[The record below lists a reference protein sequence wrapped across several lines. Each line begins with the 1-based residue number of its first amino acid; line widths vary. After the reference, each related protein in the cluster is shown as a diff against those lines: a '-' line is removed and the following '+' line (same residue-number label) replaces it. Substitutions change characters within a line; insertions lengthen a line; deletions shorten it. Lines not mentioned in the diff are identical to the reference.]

1 LAWCSVS
8 DAWNFVYEETSTMPG
23 ALRSAR
29 LTAVTVA
36 VLSVPLALAGCGSS
50 SSGSSSTPSGSAS
63 ATTAAKTCTPKS
75 GTSLV
80 VLADDKHSQNSDNI
94 VPVVTTKLA
103 KAPLTDALN
112 AVSKA
117 LSQDA
122 LTTMNREVSAD
133 GKTNAAAAS
142 DFIAAA
148 KLPSFSGGSGK
159 IAIGTQ
165 SFDEAVTLGEVY
177 KQVLEKAGYTVTTQK
192 VGLRNILEPA
202 LARGDINLV
211 PEYAASLTQFLL
223 QQDKNTTESA
233 STDITKTMAVLGP
246 LAQKHGFTAL
256 DPAAATDQNAYA
268 VTKATSDAYGL
279 KTMSDVAAKCGTTGI
294 TFGAA
299 ANCPSNPFCAAAI
312 KNTYG
317 ITIAFKSLDADGPL
331 TRAAVKQ
338 GKVLIGEVFSSDA
351 DLVQASS

>member
-1 LAWCSVS
+1 
-8 DAWNFVYEETSTMPG
+8 MPA

-29 LTAVTVA
+29 LSALTLTALA
-36 VLSVPLALAGCGSS
+36 VPLVLAGCGSS
-50 SSGSSSTPSGSAS
+50 STKTTGSGTAS
-63 ATTAAKTCTPKS
+63 TAAKSCAPKS

-94 VPVVTTKLA
+94 VPVVSTNLA
-103 KAPLTDALN
+103 KPPLTDALN

-122 LTTMNREVSAD
+122 LTSMNRAVSAD

-142 DFIAAA
+142 AFIASAN
-148 KLPSFSGGSGK
+148 LGNFSGGSGK

-177 KQVLEKAGYTVTTQK
+177 KQVLTKAGYTVTTQK

-202 LARGDINLV
+202 LESGQINVV

-223 QQDKNTTESA
+223 DKDKDTSQTA
-233 STDITKTMAVLGP
+233 STDITKTMAVLKP
-246 LAQKHGFTAL
+246 LALKHKFTAL

-279 KTMSDVAAKCGTTGI
+279 KTMSDVASKCGTTGI

-312 KNTYG
+312 KKTYG
-317 ITIAFKSLDADGPL
+317 ITIAFKSYDADGPL

-351 DLVQASS
+351 DLVQASG

>member
-1 LAWCSVS
+1 MTA
-8 DAWNFVYEETSTMPG
+8 
-23 ALRSAR
+23 AR
-29 LTAVTVA
+29 PSSRLCALTAA
-36 VLSVPLALAGCGSS
+36 VLTVPLALVGCGSS
-50 SSGSSSTPSGSAS
+50 SKGGTS
-63 ATTAAKTCTPKS
+63 ATTKSCTPKA

-94 VPVVTTKLA
+94 VPVVKTSLA

-122 LTTMNREVSAD
+122 LNTLNSDVSVS
-133 GKTNAAAAS
+133 GKTDAEAAAA
-142 DFIAAA
+142 FIS
-148 KLPSFSGGSGK
+148 KNNVGSGLSGGSGN
-159 IAIGTQ
+159 ITVGTQ
-165 SFDEAVTLGEVY
+165 SFAEASTLGEVY
-177 KQVLEKAGYTVTTQK
+177 KEVLTKAGYTVTVK
-192 VGLRNILEPA
+192 KIGLRNLLEPA
-202 LARGDINLV
+202 LESGEVTVV

-223 QQDKNTTESA
+223 DKDKDTSQSA
-233 STDITKTMAVLGP
+233 STEIDKTMAVLKP
-246 LAQKHGFTAL
+246 LALKHGFTAL
-256 DPAAATDQNAYA
+256 DPAAATDENAYA

-279 KTMSDVAAKCGTTGI
+279 KTMSDVADKCGTTGI

-312 KNTYG
+312 KKVYG

-338 GKVLIGEVFSSDA
+338 GKVLIGEVFSSDP
-351 DLVQASS
+351 DLVQAG

>member
-1 LAWCSVS
+1 
-8 DAWNFVYEETSTMPG
+8 MPG

-36 VLSVPLALAGCGSS
+36 VLAVPLALAGCGSS
-50 SSGSSSTPSGSAS
+50 SSKASGTTPSGSTS
-63 ATTAAKTCTPKS
+63 SGTTTAKSCKPKS

-94 VPVVTTKLA
+94 VPVVSTKLA

-122 LTTMNREVSAD
+122 LTTMNKEVASD

-142 DFIAAA
+142 DFIASAN
-148 KLPSFSGGSGK
+148 LPSFSGGSGK

-177 KQVLEKAGYTVTTQK
+177 KQVLTKAGYDVTTQK

-202 LARGDINLV
+202 LARGDINVV

-223 QQDKNTTESA
+223 QQDKDTSQSA
-233 STDITKTMAVLGP
+233 STDIDKTMTVLRP
-246 LAQKHGFTAL
+246 LALKHGFTAL
-256 DPAAATDQNAYA
+256 NPAAATDQNAYA

-299 ANCPSNPFCAAAI
+299 ANCLSNPFCAAAI
-312 KNTYG
+312 KSTYG
-317 ITIAFKSLDADGPL
+317 ITIDFKSLDADGPL
-331 TRAAVKQ
+331 TRNAVKQ
-338 GKVLIGEVFSSDA
+338 GKVLIGEVFSSDS

>member
-1 LAWCSVS
+1 
-8 DAWNFVYEETSTMPG
+8 MPA

-29 LTAVTVA
+29 LSALTLTALA
-36 VLSVPLALAGCGSS
+36 VPLVLAGCGSS
-50 SSGSSSTPSGSAS
+50 SSKASPASSTSAS
-63 ATTAAKTCTPKS
+63 SGATTKSCTPKS

-80 VLADDKHSQNSDNI
+80 VLADDKKSQNSDNI
-94 VPVVTTKLA
+94 VPVVSTADA

-122 LTTMNREVSAD
+122 LTSMNRAVSAD
-133 GKTNAAAAS
+133 GKTNAAAAT
-142 DFIAAA
+142 DFISSA
-148 KLPSFSGGSGK
+148 KLGSFSGGSGK
-159 IAIGTQ
+159 IVIGTQ

-177 KQVLEKAGYTVTTQK
+177 KQVLSKAGYDVSTQK
-192 VGLRNILEPA
+192 IGLRNILEPDLEA
-202 LARGDINLV
+202 GKINVV

-223 QQDKNTTESA
+223 DADKDTTQSA
-233 STDITKTMAVLGP
+233 STDIDKTMSVLKP
-246 LAQKHGFTAL
+246 LALKHKFTAL

-279 KTMSDVAAKCGTTGI
+279 KTMSDVASKCGTDGI

-299 ANCPSNPFCAAAI
+299 ANCPSNPFCAAAL
-312 KNTYG
+312 KKTYG
-317 ITIAFKSLDADGPL
+317 ITIAFKSFDADGPL

-351 DLVQASS
+351 DLVQAGG

>member
-1 LAWCSVS
+1 
-8 DAWNFVYEETSTMPG
+8 MPPV
-23 ALRSAR
+23 LRSAR
-29 LTAVTVA
+29 LSALTLAA
-36 VLSVPLALAGCGSS
+36 LAVPLVLAGCGSS
-50 SSGSSSTPSGSAS
+50 SAKASPGASTSAS
-63 ATTAAKTCTPKS
+63 AATKSCTPKS

-80 VLADDKHSQNSDNI
+80 VLADDKQSQNSDNI
-94 VPVVTTKLA
+94 VPVVSTADA

-122 LTTMNREVSAD
+122 LTSMNRAVSAD
-133 GKTNAAAAS
+133 GKTNAAAAT
-142 DFIAAA
+142 DFISSAN
-148 KLPSFSGGSGK
+148 LGSFSGGSGK
-159 IAIGTQ
+159 IVIGTQ

-177 KQVLEKAGYTVTTQK
+177 KQVLTKAGYDVSTQK
-192 VGLRNILEPA
+192 IGLRNILEPDLEA
-202 LARGDINLV
+202 GKVNVV

-223 QQDKNTTESA
+223 DADKDTSQTA
-233 STDITKTMAVLGP
+233 STDIDKTMDVLKP
-246 LAQKHGFTAL
+246 LALKHKFTAL

-279 KTMSDVAAKCGTTGI
+279 KTMSDVASKCGTTGI

-312 KNTYG
+312 KKTYG
-317 ITIAFKSLDADGPL
+317 ITIAFKSFDADGPL

-351 DLVQASS
+351 DLVQASG

>member
-1 LAWCSVS
+1 
-8 DAWNFVYEETSTMPG
+8 MPP

-29 LTAVTVA
+29 LSALTLTALA
-36 VLSVPLALAGCGSS
+36 IPLVLAGCGSS
-50 SSGSSSTPSGSAS
+50 SSNASPGTSTGAS
-63 ATTAAKTCTPKS
+63 TAAKSCAPKA

-80 VLADDKHSQNSDNI
+80 VLADDKQSQNSDNI
-94 VPVVTTKLA
+94 VPVVSTADA

-122 LTTMNREVSAD
+122 LTSMNKAVSAD
-133 GKTNAAAAS
+133 GKTNAQAAT
-142 DFIAAA
+142 DFISSAN
-148 KLPSFSGGSGK
+148 LGSFSGGSGK
-159 IAIGTQ
+159 LVVGTQ

-177 KQVLEKAGYTVTTQK
+177 KQVLTKAGYDVSTQK
-192 VGLRNILEPA
+192 VGLRNILEPD
-202 LARGDINLV
+202 LEDGKVNVV
-211 PEYAASLTQFLL
+211 PEYAASLTQFLIDA
-223 QQDKNTTESA
+223 DKDTTQSA
-233 STDITKTMAVLGP
+233 STDITKTMDVLKP
-246 LAQKHGFTAL
+246 LALKHKFTAL

-279 KTMSDVAAKCGTTGI
+279 KTMSDVASKCGTTGI

-312 KNTYG
+312 KKTYG
-317 ITIAFKSLDADGPL
+317 ITIDFKSYDADGPL

-351 DLVQASS
+351 DLVQASG

>member
-1 LAWCSVS
+1 
-8 DAWNFVYEETSTMPG
+8 MPP

-29 LTAVTVA
+29 LSALTLTALA
-36 VLSVPLALAGCGSS
+36 IPLVLAGCGSS
-50 SSGSSSTPSGSAS
+50 SSKTSPGTSTSSG
-63 ATTAAKTCTPKS
+63 ATTAAKGCTPKA

-80 VLADDKHSQNSDNI
+80 VLADDKKSQNSDNI
-94 VPVVTTKLA
+94 VPVVSTADA

-122 LTTMNREVSAD
+122 LTSMNKAVSAD
-133 GKTNAAAAS
+133 GKTNAAAAT
-142 DFIAAA
+142 DFINSAN
-148 KLPSFSGGSGK
+148 LGSFSGGSGK
-159 IAIGTQ
+159 IVVGTQ

-177 KQVLEKAGYTVTTQK
+177 KQVLTKAGYDVSTQK
-192 VGLRNILEPA
+192 VGLRNILEPDLEA
-202 LARGDINLV
+202 GKVNVV

-223 QQDKNTTESA
+223 DADKDTSQSA
-233 STDITKTMAVLGP
+233 STDIDKTMAVLKP
-246 LAQKHGFTAL
+246 LALKHKFTAL

-279 KTMSDVAAKCGTTGI
+279 KTMSDVASKCGTTGI

-299 ANCPSNPFCAAAI
+299 ANCPSNPFCSAAI
-312 KNTYG
+312 KKTYG
-317 ITIAFKSLDADGPL
+317 ITIDFKSYDADGPL

-351 DLVQASS
+351 DLVQAGG